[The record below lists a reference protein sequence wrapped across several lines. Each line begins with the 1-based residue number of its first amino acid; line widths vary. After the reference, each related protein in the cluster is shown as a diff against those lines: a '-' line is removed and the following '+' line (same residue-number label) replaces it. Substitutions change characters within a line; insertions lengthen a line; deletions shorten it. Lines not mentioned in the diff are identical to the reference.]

1 MTERRFFTVAE
12 VNALLPGIRHAA
24 EMVKEGSTRLDSL
37 SKKLFEGDQPGS
49 ETLVDADYLTGIQAL
64 MKGVETIGQLGG
76 ELKDYSTGLVDFP
89 SLHQG
94 QEVLL
99 CWMVGEEKVGYWHDL
114 ESGFAGR
121 SVIENESDF
130 SGDAGQDVH

>member
-12 VNALLPGIRHAA
+12 VNALLPNVRHAA
-24 EMVKEGSTRLDSL
+24 EMVKLGSTRLASL
-37 SKKLFEGDQPGS
+37 SERLFEGEQPGS
-49 ETLVDADYLTGIQAL
+49 ETLVDADYLTGIKAL

-89 SLHQG
+89 TLHKG
-94 QEVLL
+94 REVLL
-99 CWMVGEEKVGYWHDL
+99 CWMVGEEKVGHWHDL

-121 SVIENESDF
+121 SIIENESDF
-130 SGDAGQDVH
+130 SGDVGQETH